1 MQMSI
6 RGKFIIFTNVIV
18 WVTGLVL
25 IVATSI
31 IHRTSLNDLLAQDR
45 ETEILRWQVI
55 CSAALAGNSPQTIQ
69 MYAQI
74 AKMQPGVS
82 DAYFRP
88 NGSITYETGTI
99 NKTTDSLELSKVVM
113 AGDVELGHAVLVFSK
128 KYQETKV
135 NRMLAIA
142 FTKVL
147 LITFFMGAA
156 TILFAGLFADRI
168 GRRLLALRSAARQIE
183 EGDFSVRL
191 APSSDEFSFFT
202 DYFNRVAE
210 RLATLD
216 QRKDDFIASVSHD
229 LRSPLQCITA
239 YTRFVMDGVSGPV
252 TEKQHSQLQIVLKSA
267 DRLGSLVNTILDISK
282 LEAEKLS
289 LNLKPADTK
298 QIAVDVHNMLAVLAA
313 KYGINLRVAVD
324 DMIPQAY
331 IDAEQIQRVMTNL
344 VTNALTITPTGGT
357 VTLRVTTEGSSQLR
371 VSVADTGPG
380 IPPEKIHSMFTKF
393 FQVEETKGAAR
404 KRGTG
409 LGLTICKLLVEAH
422 GGRIWVESE
431 WQKGATFYFTIPAV
445 PSAGSLPGQLTE
457 KRR

>member
-88 NGSITYETGTI
+88 NGSITYDAGTVS
-99 NKTTDSLELSKVVM
+99 KTTDSLEFSKVVM

-128 KYQETKV
+128 KYQEAKV

-147 LITFFMGAA
+147 LITSFMGAA

-202 DYFNRVAE
+202 AYFNRVAE

-252 TEKQHSQLQIVLKSA
+252 TEKQRSQLQIVLKSA

-289 LNLKPADTK
+289 LNLKPTGTK
-298 QIAVDVHNMLAVLAA
+298 QIATDVYNMLEVLAA
-313 KYGINLRVAVD
+313 KYGVTLRLAVD
-324 DMIPQAY
+324 NALPEAD
-331 IDAEQIQRVMTNL
+331 IDSEQIQRVMTNL
-344 VTNALTITPTGGT
+344 VTNALTITPAGGT
-357 VTLRVTTEGSSQLR
+357 VTLGITKESSSELKVR
-371 VSVADTGPG
+371 VADTGPG
-380 IPPEKIHSMFTKF
+380 IPPDKIRSMFTKF
-393 FQVEETKGAAR
+393 FQVEETKEVAR

-431 WQKGATFYFTIPAV
+431 WKKGATFYFTIPAV
-445 PSAGSLPGQLTE
+445 PGTASTKA
-457 KRR
+457 